1 MSTPQH
7 ITAADG
13 HRFEIA
19 RADPAGPPKG
29 GVIVLHA
36 IYGLTDHI
44 RSVCDKWAAAGY
56 AAVAPA
62 HFDRIGPGRVFGYA
76 ADGAEAGRQSYAAT
90 NEANI
95 LAEIAACRDALAASG
110 SGPVVVSGFCTG
122 GSSAWVAAAKLD
134 GIAAQVNFY
143 GSHVASRHLDLH
155 PRCPTVIH
163 YGDNDHVVPIA
174 DVERIRTANPGVE
187 MHVYPGAGHAFFN
200 PEQAHYDAA
209 AAGLTW
215 QRSLAFIER
224 VLPRN
229 G

>member
-1 MSTPQH
+1 MSISQH

-19 RADPAGPPKG
+19 RADPVGKPKG

-36 IYGLTDHI
+36 IYGLTNHI
-44 RSVCDKWAAAGY
+44 RSVCDKWAEAGY
-56 AAVAPA
+56 SAVAPA
-62 HFDRIGPGRVFGYA
+62 HFDRVAPGSVFSYA
-76 ADGAEAGRQSYAAT
+76 ADGAEAGRKCYAAT
-90 NEANI
+90 SEANI
-95 LAEIAACRDALAASG
+95 LAEIAACRDALSG

-122 GSSAWVAAAKLD
+122 GSFAWVASAKLD

-163 YGDNDHVVPIA
+163 YGDVDHVVPIA
-174 DVERIRTANPGVE
+174 DVERIRAVNPDVE
-187 MHVYPGAGHAFFN
+187 MYVYPGAGHAFFN

-209 AAGLTW
+209 AAALTW
-215 QRSLAFIER
+215 QRSGAFLDR
-224 VLPRN
+224 VLLRHA
-229 G
+229 